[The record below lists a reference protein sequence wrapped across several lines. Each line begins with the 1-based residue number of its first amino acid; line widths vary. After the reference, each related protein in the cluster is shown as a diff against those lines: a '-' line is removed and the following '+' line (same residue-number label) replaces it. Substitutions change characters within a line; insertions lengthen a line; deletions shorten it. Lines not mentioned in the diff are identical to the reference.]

1 MKLQA
6 AIDRVSLEEAKK
18 IAHDLDG
25 IVDIIEFGTSIIK
38 DYGLETLKTQD
49 IKLEKSKLLLDLK
62 TNDEGK
68 YEFEKGFETAADILT
83 VMGGSSKD
91 TIEQTYAVTQA
102 VNKDILIDLIETTDD
117 KIDQISDCKN
127 AIFGLHHSKDSGKNF
142 DAVASVAQFAQKHP
156 DIKKIAVA
164 GGINIDQA
172 KKIAQQGIATTII
185 VGGQIAGASD
195 PVKAAKEF
203 MEVIQ

>member
-18 IAHDLDG
+18 IAYELDG
-25 IVDIIEFGTSIIK
+25 IVDIIELGTSIIK
-38 DYGLETLKTQD
+38 DYGLETLKAQN
-49 IKLEKSKLLLDLK
+49 IKLENSELLLDLK

-68 YEFEKGFETAADILT
+68 YEFEKGFETSADILT
-83 VMGGSSKD
+83 VMGGSAID
-91 TIEQTYAVTQA
+91 TIEQTYAVSQA
-102 VNKDILIDLIETTDD
+102 ANKDILIDLIETNDD
-117 KIDQISDCKN
+117 KIDKMSNCKN
-127 AIFGLHHSKDSGKNF
+127 AIFGLHHSKDSAESF

-156 DIKKIAVA
+156 NIQRIAVA
-164 GGINIDQA
+164 GGIDKEQA

-185 VGGQIAGASD
+185 VGGEIAGASD

-203 MEVIQ
+203 MEVIR